1 MKPFPITDYIGIETL
16 LSWIMALIEALRD
29 THVGNLFSK
38 YVLV

>member
-16 LSWIMALIEALRD
+16 LSCIQILIYALRD
-29 THVGNLFSK
+29 TRVENLLT